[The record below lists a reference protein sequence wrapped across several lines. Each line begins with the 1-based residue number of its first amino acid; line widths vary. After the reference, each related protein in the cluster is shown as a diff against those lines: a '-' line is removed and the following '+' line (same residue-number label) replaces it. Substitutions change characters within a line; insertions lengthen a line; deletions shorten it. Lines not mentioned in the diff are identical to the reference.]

1 MRRGQAFEVFRLL
14 IAAVV
19 AGAILMVLL
28 NVLNIIKPPSTN
40 PKDAVKT
47 LIQSYIDTGGGNGQE
62 VEFQQGEIIDVRGIA
77 MSLGLSPDAVCVY
90 YQGASGVT
98 LPTGIQSQF
107 RSTLCS
113 STPSSTFVC
122 HNGKDDK
129 TIVYQGSSR
138 RFKAKIYVYCGQG
151 VCRGASGISC
161 AVTVLPR

>member
-62 VEFQQGEIIDVRGIA
+62 VEFQQGEIIDVKGIA
-77 MSLGLSPDAVCVY
+77 MSLGLSPESVCVN
-90 YQGASGVT
+90 
-98 LPTGIQSQF
+98 PTTTTFQNAIKSAG
-107 RSTLCS
+107 TNLCGES
-113 STPSSTFVC
+113 SMFECDRT
-122 HNGKDDK
+122 NE
-129 TIVYQGSSR
+129 TITYKGTAR
-138 RFKAKIYVYCGQG
+138 RYKAKIFVYCGQN
-151 VCRGASGISC
+151 VCPGASGISC
-161 AVTVLPR
+161 GVTVLSR

>member
-62 VEFQQGEIIDVRGIA
+62 VEFQQGEIIDVKGIA
-77 MSLGLSPDAVCVY
+77 MSLGLSQDSVCVDPSSMSSY
-90 YQGASGVT
+90 ITGASD
-98 LPTGIQSQF
+98 
-107 RSTLCS
+107 LCKNS
-113 STPSSTFVC
+113 ALFSC
-122 HNGKDDK
+122 NND
-129 TIVYQGSSR
+129 TIIYKGTAR
-138 RFKAKIYVYCGQG
+138 RYKAKIFVYCGQG
-151 VCRGASGISC
+151 VCSSGNGISC
-161 AVTVLPR
+161 GVTVLSR